1 MRLSTHRV
9 KHNLGMLTMN
19 YIVCALLAGMF
30 EEYWLSWVPD
40 FCDPD
45 SPYSK
50 AYGEML
56 EASWRICE
64 RLGKDAEDDD
74 VECMRNAYEEMQDLV
89 AWQMFVSGI
98 VYAEMRNKERP
109 VG

>member
-1 MRLSTHRV
+1 MLSEKKFYQEV
-9 KHNLGMLTMN
+9 
-19 YIVCALLAGMF
+19 YDFLLCGYY
-30 EEYWLSWVPD
+30 EEYRLSWVPD

-64 RLGKDAEDDD
+64 RLGKDGEDED

-98 VYAEMRNKERP
+98 VYANMQKQDSP

>member
-1 MRLSTHRV
+1 MLSEKEFYREVHDS
-9 KHNLGMLTMN
+9 
-19 YIVCALLAGMF
+19 LLAGMH
-30 EEYWLSWVPD
+30 EEYRLPWVPD

>member
-1 MRLSTHRV
+1 MLSEKDFYQKVYDSMLADMYKEYRLP
-9 KHNLGMLTMN
+9 
-19 YIVCALLAGMF
+19 
-30 EEYWLSWVPD
+30 WVPN

-45 SPYSK
+45 SPYAK

-64 RLGKDAEDDD
+64 RLGKDGEDDD
-74 VECMRNAYEEMQDLV
+74 VDCMRNAYEEMQKLI

-98 VYAEMRNKERP
+98 VYADAWNK
-109 VG
+109 

>member
-1 MRLSTHRV
+1 MLSEKDFYQKVYDSMLADMYKEYRL
-9 KHNLGMLTMN
+9 
-19 YIVCALLAGMF
+19 
-30 EEYWLSWVPD
+30 EWVPD
-40 FCDPD
+40 FCDPE

-64 RLGKDAEDDD
+64 RFGKDGEDVD
-74 VECMRNAYEEMQDLV
+74 VECMRKAYEQMQNLV
-89 AWQMFVSGI
+89 AWQMFISGI
-98 VYAEMRNKERP
+98 VYADIRNKECP